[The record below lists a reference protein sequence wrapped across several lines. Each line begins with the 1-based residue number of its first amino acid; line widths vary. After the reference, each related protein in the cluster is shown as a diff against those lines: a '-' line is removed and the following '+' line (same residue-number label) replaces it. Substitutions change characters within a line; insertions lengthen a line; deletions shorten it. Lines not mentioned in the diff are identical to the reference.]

1 MTGSVTAFLEILA
14 LAAMF
19 AYLGRLLAESAS
31 CVAGRAGVAG
41 AAGNRTKLSLL
52 NQNVRKVGNKI

>member
-1 MTGSVTAFLEILA
+1 MTGSITAFLEILA

-19 AYLGRLLAESAS
+19 AYLGRLLAEA
-31 CVAGRAGVAG
+31 VTYAPG
-41 AAGNRTKLSLL
+41 AAVNRTKLSLL